1 MIFMATVK
9 TRKQGN
15 ALVITL
21 EKSLN
26 VKEGQEFYSIQQT
39 NGTIALIPKATDIYA
54 NVRENEYKDMDT
66 DNLAHGYSG
75 DEIDG

>member
-1 MIFMATVK
+1 MATVK

-26 VKEGQEFYSIQQT
+26 LKEGQEFYSIKQP
-39 NGTIALIPKATDIYA
+39 NGTIALIPKVDDIYA
-54 NVRENEYKDMDT
+54 NVKENEYLDMDT
-66 DNLAHGYSG
+66 DNIAQSYNGEELP
-75 DEIDG
+75 DE

>member
-1 MIFMATVK
+1 MATVK

-15 ALVITL
+15 ALIITL

-26 VKEGQEFYSIQQT
+26 VKEGQEFYSVRQP
-39 NGTIALIPKATDIYA
+39 NGTIALIPKVNDIYA
-54 NVRENEYKDMDT
+54 NVKENEYSEMDT
-66 DNLAHGYSG
+66 DNLSHGYSG